1 MKNVYVCVRVCECVS
16 VGVRVCQG
24 VKTERER
31 ETRSEG
37 DRVRERLDGR
47 ERKEN

>member
-1 MKNVYVCVRVCECVS
+1 MKNVYVCVRVCECVG

-31 ETRSEG
+31 PEA
-37 DRVRERLDGR
+37 RVTEYGSA
-47 ERKEN
+47 